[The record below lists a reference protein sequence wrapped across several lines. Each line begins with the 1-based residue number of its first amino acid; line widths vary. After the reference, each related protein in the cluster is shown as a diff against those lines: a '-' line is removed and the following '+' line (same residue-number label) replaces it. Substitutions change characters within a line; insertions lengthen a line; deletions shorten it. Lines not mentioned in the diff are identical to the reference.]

1 MNKAEQELATLT
13 LSPTAEAVFSN
24 PIEAQT
30 LGLSEAQSE
39 IVKSAYDD
47 ANNGDR
53 TKYYPHYV
61 MSANE
66 STNKL
71 KLDLR
76 AAAITFTMDFQEFMH
91 VIARPVFEDRLEGLE
106 ILGAGIVSVQEKI
119 LLGKDIDQLE
129 AGVTCYQLNDD
140 GERIEQA
147 HDIEIIVHWHSSMTK
162 TSDYRLIENLFHDM
176 NEVNFS
182 ADKLNEALAV
192 IGNTYE

>member
-140 GERIEQA
+140 GERIEHA

>member
-1 MNKAEQELATLT
+1 MYKEEQELATLT
-13 LSPTAEAVFSN
+13 LTPTAAAVFSN

-30 LGLSEAQSE
+30 LGLTEAQSE
-39 IVKSAYDD
+39 IVMSAYDD

-71 KLDLR
+71 RLDLR
-76 AAAITFTMDFQEFMH
+76 AAAITFTMDFQEYMH
-91 VIARPVFEDRLEGLE
+91 LIARPVFEGRIEGLE
-106 ILGAGIVSVQEKI
+106 IYEAGIVSVQEKV
-119 LLGKDIDQLE
+119 LLGEEIDQLE

-140 GERIEQA
+140 GKRIEHA
-147 HDIEIIVHWHSSMTK
+147 HDIEIMVNWHSSMTK
-162 TSDYRLIENLFHDM
+162 TSDYRIIENLFHDM
-176 NEVNFS
+176 NEVDFS

-192 IGNTYE
+192 IGNTYK